1 MMHQDCRTEISTNKW
16 FQGKTSLSM
25 ISLLLLVGALLQGC
39 ADGFNERLD
48 RLFSLQLRA
57 SDLPSGWQRERGVVG
72 RWDEE
77 DKGILSRTVG
87 FLGVPERQ
95 RAGVLVT
102 QELIDYPSAAQA
114 EDAYPD
120 IVQAEIPVKSW
131 TWPEQI
137 GFRFQA
143 DQIQVSCAQD
153 VDSPETTSCRS
164 VARYGNYVSIIW
176 ANVFEEQWLTM
187 DDLERLLESVDA
199 RMAAARDQP

>member
-1 MMHQDCRTEISTNKW
+1 MTHQNCRTEISTNKRL
-16 FQGKTSLSM
+16 QGWNRLSV

-39 ADGFNERLD
+39 ANGSSERLD
-48 RLFSLQLRA
+48 RLFALRLRT
-57 SDLPSGWQRERGVVG
+57 SDLPPGWHHDRGAIG
-72 RWDEE
+72 EWDQES
-77 DKGILSRTVG
+77 KGILSRTVV

-95 RAGVLVT
+95 RAGVLVW
-102 QELIDYPSAAQA
+102 QELVDYPSAAQA

-120 IVQAEIPVKSW
+120 IVQAEIPAKSW
-131 TWPEQI
+131 AWPEQI
-137 GFRFQA
+137 DFHSQA
-143 DQIQVSCAQD
+143 DQIQVACAQD

-164 VARYGNYVSIIW
+164 VAQYGNYVSIIW